1 MKLCSIF
8 IQIKATV
15 SNHSKV
21 RVDRIKFA
29 LYKVIEYHSMS
40 PSRAI
45 KRVMERVVK
54 KVVDGVDKKTEQKF
68 EQSIDVPVTMPTQDA
83 KTSKLIHIKYELK
96 VEIKLGTLYKNMI
109 LTAPITVGNVPFFT
123 KEPDPAVR
131 RPSVPQPMPMSHD
144 ANARSSVFS
153 NWSLDLYPQ
162 ISGDRSS
169 VRTSVLYTP
178 TTPIAVMPM
187 PANVMPVMPIN
198 HPSYPVLPMSPTSPT
213 IPPASMMS
221 TNSPQDRPLSMNF
234 PPSAPPIDFSNANA
248 ASTPLR
254 PQSLFINRPPSYD
267 EVFGFSH
274 QFSQLNMSNTASWSQ
289 NASTKS

>member
-1 MKLCSIF
+1 M
-8 IQIKATV
+8 KATV

-21 RVDRIKFA
+21 RVEKIKFA

-45 KRVMERVVK
+45 KRVMERVIK
-54 KVVDGVDKKTEQKF
+54 KVVDGVDKKSEQKF

-96 VEIKLGTLYKNMI
+96 VEIKLGALYKNLI
-109 LTAPITVGNVPFFT
+109 LTAPIVIGNVPFFT
-123 KEPDPAVR
+123 KEPEQTVHR
-131 RPSVPQPMPMSHD
+131 SSVPQPMPLPHD
-144 ANARSSVFS
+144 ANSRSSVFS

-162 ISGDRSS
+162 INGDRSS
-169 VRTSVLYTP
+169 ARTSMLYPP
-178 TTPIAVMPM
+178 TSPIGIMQNPTNVMPM
-187 PANVMPVMPIN
+187 N
-198 HPSYPVLPMSPTSPT
+198 HPSYPVLPMSPTSPI
-213 IPPASMMS
+213 IPSASMMN

-234 PPSAPPIDFSNANA
+234 PPSAPPIDFNHVN
-248 ASTPLR
+248 ASTPMR

-274 QFSQLNMSNTASWSQ
+274 HNMSNPASWNQ

>member
-1 MKLCSIF
+1 M
-8 IQIKATV
+8 KATV

-21 RVDRIKFA
+21 RVEKIKFA
-29 LYKVIEYHSMS
+29 LYKVIEYHSLS
-40 PSRAI
+40 PSLAI
-45 KRVMERVVK
+45 KRVMERVIK

-109 LTAPITVGNVPFFT
+109 LTAPIIIGNVPFFA
-123 KEPDPAVR
+123 KEPEQTVR
-131 RPSVPQPMPMSHD
+131 RSSVPQPAPLPHD
-144 ANARSSVFS
+144 VNSRSSVFS

-178 TTPIAVMPM
+178 TTPVAVMPN
-187 PANVMPVMPIN
+187 PSNVMPMS
-198 HPSYPVLPMSPTSPT
+198 HQPSYPVLPISPISPI
-213 IPPASMMS
+213 IPSPSMMNI
-221 TNSPQDRPLSMNF
+221 NSPQDRPLSMNY

-248 ASTPLR
+248 STPMR

-274 QFSQLNMSNTASWSQ
+274 QFSQLNMSNSASWNQ

>member
-1 MKLCSIF
+1 M
-8 IQIKATV
+8 KATV

-21 RVDRIKFA
+21 RVDKIKFA
-29 LYKVIEYHSMS
+29 LYKVIEYHSLS
-40 PSRAI
+40 PSLAI
-45 KRVMERVVK
+45 KRVMERVIK
-54 KVVDGVDKKTEQKF
+54 KVVDGVEKKTEQKF
-68 EQSIDVPVTMPTQDA
+68 EQSIDVPVTIPTQDA

-109 LTAPITVGNVPFFT
+109 LTAPITIGNVPFFV
-123 KEPDPAVR
+123 KEPDPTVR
-131 RPSVPQPMPMSHD
+131 RTSVPQPMPMPMPHD

-162 ISGDRSS
+162 IGGDRSS

-178 TTPIAVMPM
+178 TTPVAVMPM
-187 PANVMPVMPIN
+187 PANVMPVMPMS

-221 TNSPQDRPLSMNF
+221 THSPQDRPLSMNY

-248 ASTPLR
+248 VSTPLR

-274 QFSQLNMSNTASWSQ
+274 QFSQLNMSNSTSWSH